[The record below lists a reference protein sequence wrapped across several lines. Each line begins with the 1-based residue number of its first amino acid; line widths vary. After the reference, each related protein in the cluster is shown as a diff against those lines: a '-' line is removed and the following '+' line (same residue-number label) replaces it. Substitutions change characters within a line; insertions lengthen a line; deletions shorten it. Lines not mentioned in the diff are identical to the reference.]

1 MQTATA
7 PPTVDTMSE
16 RETKPVHIRDV
27 PAAVVD
33 ILQARA
39 NAEGMSL
46 TVYLR
51 NRFIE
56 MARQPTMVDIYQQ
69 SRTEGS
75 TLDVSEYIRVLR
87 EIREEG

>member
-7 PPTVDTMSE
+7 EPIVDDMSE
-16 RETKPVHIRDV
+16 RDTKPVHVRDV
-27 PAAVVD
+27 PADVVE

-39 NAEGMSL
+39 SAEGMSL
-46 TVYLR
+46 TAYLR

-56 MARQPTMVDIYQQ
+56 MARQPTMAELYQR
-69 SRTEGS
+69 SRAEAS

-87 EIREEG
+87 EIREEE